1 VAYRPALILWALPC
15 VLIGYLGFLVASR
28 VLGALWDEAD
38 EWNRALRRTKP
49 IPPHFNMGNPLTE
62 PYETDGTR
70 FYPHW
75 KTNGG
80 P

>member
-1 VAYRPALILWALPC
+1 VKFLWVFPC
-15 VLIGYLGFLVASR
+15 LLGAYLGWIVGVR
-28 VLGALWDEAD
+28 VLSTLWDEAD
-38 EWNRALRRTKP
+38 EWGKAMRRTEPEP

-70 FYPHW
+70 YYPHW
-75 KTNGG
+75 KRDG